1 MAQTEKKTGTRKEVN
16 EQTARS
22 DAELT
27 KHKKTKFGKK
37 AAGKKKQPA
46 ELKNI
51 TGIGAEKMA
60 SILPSDD
67 LSTVEYLL
75 HNLQSEK

>member
-27 KHKKTKFGKK
+27 KHKKTGRV
-37 AAGKKKQPA
+37 P
-46 ELKNI
+46 
-51 TGIGAEKMA
+51 
-60 SILPSDD
+60 
-67 LSTVEYLL
+67 
-75 HNLQSEK
+75 QSLNRYSEH